1 VRDVSCEGLLVEDIR
16 ITLVKDIEELTSS
29 DLVAWRHF
37 LQEINDPRALF
48 QIPELYFQS
57 VANEERVKSLF
68 SCLVFKSN
76 ELVGLYTFKIQHV
89 PKKLKF
95 GHFNIWS
102 FYCNEIRS
110 VGAGTLVD
118 CTKPEESF
126 VELKIITLLQQQA
139 KTHNAYVFL
148 EAIEKND
155 LLYNPQFKKHD
166 STYYELDGSQ
176 TFHLTFKPNFDAY
189 LQSKN
194 KKNRHSIKKDLRRFE
209 KAFDNEFS
217 IKDSYSGLSANEFIE
232 SSSTVL
238 LKSWKKGLV
247 GSIVGSEGFLQ
258 HLSVL
263 IELDIARIFILEVEN
278 KPVAFAIGYSFGNN
292 FFYEEIAYDEVFAK
306 SGVGSYLTISVVK
319 SLHNEME
326 RSEDVRSVFSFGVG
340 DNIYK
345 RKLCDEYI
353 DCKNLMLCSPRSK
366 MSAFFQAKQFLD
378 KSYKLLR
385 NTIISLG
392 LHTKLR
398 QKFKQR

>member
-1 VRDVSCEGLLVEDIR
+1 MENIR
-16 ITLVKDIEELTSS
+16 IISITKIEELSQG
-29 DLVAWRHF
+29 DLKAWHVF
-37 LQEINDPRALF
+37 LKKAGDPRVVF
-48 QIPELYFQS
+48 QIPELYFQA

-89 PKKLKF
+89 SKKLKF
-95 GHFNIWS
+95 GHFNLWS

-110 VGAGTLVD
+110 VGTGTLVD

-126 VELKIITLLQQQA
+126 VELKITHLLQQQA
-139 KTHNAYVFL
+139 KIHNAYVFF

-155 LLYNPQFKKHD
+155 LLYNPLFKKHD
-166 STYYELDGSQ
+166 STYYELDVSQ

-232 SSSTVL
+232 SSSAVL
-238 LKSWKKGLV
+238 IKSWKKGLV

-258 HLSVL
+258 QLSAL

-306 SGVGSYLTISVVK
+306 SGIGSYLTISVVK

-326 RSEDVRSVFSFGVG
+326 RSEDVTSVFSFGVG

-353 DCKNLMLCSPRSK
+353 DCKNLMLCTPRSK
-366 MSAFFQAKQFLD
+366 MSAFFIL
-378 KSYKLLR
+378 KSLFDRVYKFTR
-385 NTIISLG
+385 NIAVKIG
-392 LHTKLR
+392 VHTKLR
-398 QKFKQR
+398 AKFKQRKQK